1 MTTASV
7 IERLAWNL
15 SEIVPEFLSEFSRW
29 RECLFCSNSNLAA
42 EKLANLLISEIFIFP
57 GGGSFAFGRS
67 DANQQRSTV
76 VRMRAICP
84 LVEAEFGFC
93 LAAAPESGDVKLLGK
108 RIGAVEACE

>member
-42 EKLANLLISEIFIFP
+42 EKLANLLISEIFISLGRIVRVRQIRRQP
-57 GGGSFAFGRS
+57 AEIDRDAKAGGLPVGCGGIRLLPCCGPRERRCQS
-67 DANQQRSTV
+67 
-76 VRMRAICP
+76 
-84 LVEAEFGFC
+84 
-93 LAAAPESGDVKLLGK
+93 LGK
-108 RIGAVEACE
+108 ADRSS